1 MLRESLYRRVIGI
14 ALGAAALVALG
25 MGFFGEVYFRSNIE
39 AERERA
45 FAEVASR
52 VQLLDLML
60 GKAEKAMLA
69 QGRQALGT
77 IAKDYGSQAGLD
89 RLDSLGLHDLGRL
102 ARGLGVADI
111 YLINPA
117 NLVVATSLRVD
128 EGLDLS
134 KFGPDFIGFLDGVRG
149 QGRIFD
155 ESITVSGQTGAIKAY
170 QYYSPKG
177 SRWIVEV
184 SSGLDAW
191 FPQFAGGLSY
201 ADFISVLFSPFIKPA
216 AGGPI
221 VSFDVVRWS
230 VAGSWSLI
238 KPGTPRYLDEKTV
251 AAALDTG
258 EDSFLEGSL
267 EHHYRFLGW
276 KSDGPS
282 FADPR
287 IVDLVVD
294 LQPLRRFAISI
305 LLAALLACAAAG
317 IFAFIAVR
325 SFFDRSFV
333 ARVEDLQTSIKRVAA
348 GETGV
353 SFDSGGEDELS
364 FIGRSIETMIEEIR
378 KAEESLRNAR
388 AAEAVGIMASGLAHD
403 INNILA
409 GAVGAA
415 SILRNRLEE
424 EGSVPEEEL
433 VSSLVLIEHTG
444 ERGEILV
451 RDLLAL
457 ARLDRPPPC
466 LVDLGQVVSEVVD
479 FMRVSAPTTVRIDL
493 ALPPEG
499 ARPEILGSAENLERV
514 LMNLCRNGIQA
525 MTEMRPP
532 EKRQGG
538 TLSVSL
544 AAHGAG
550 TGDPDSWAV
559 SVRDEGEGISPD
571 IMAKLFTPFFS
582 TKPHRGGSGLGLS
595 ASRAIAE
602 AHGGRIEVETV
613 LGEGSTFTLYLPLPN
628 RPAEAC

>member
-25 MGFFGEVYFRSNIE
+25 VGFFGEVYFRSNIE

-52 VQLLDLML
+52 VQFLDLML
-60 GKAEKAMLA
+60 GQAEEAMLA
-69 QGRQALGT
+69 QGRRAMGKL
-77 IAKDYGSQAGLD
+77 ARDYDSQA
-89 RLDSLGLHDLGRL
+89 SLGHLAGLGRADLGRL
-102 ARGLGVADI
+102 AQSLGVADI

-117 NLVVATSLRVD
+117 NLVVATSLQVD

-177 SRWIVEV
+177 SKWIVEV

-201 ADFISVLFSPFIKPA
+201 GDFISVLFSPFIKPS
-216 AGGPI
+216 AGSPI

-238 KPGTPRYLDEKTV
+238 QPGTRRYLDEKTV
-251 AAALDTG
+251 AGALAKG
-258 EDSFLEGSL
+258 EESFREGSR
-267 EHHYRFLGW
+267 EHHYRALGW
-276 KSDGPS
+276 KSENPG

-294 LQPLRRFAISI
+294 LSPLTKFALNI
-305 LLAALLACAAAG
+305 LVAALLACAGAG
-317 IFAFIAVR
+317 VFAFIAVR

-333 ARVEDLQTSIKRVAA
+333 ARIEDLQAAIKKVAA

-353 SFDSGGEDELS
+353 SFDSGGQDELS
-364 FIGRSIETMIEEIR
+364 FIGRSIEAMIEEIR
-378 KAEESLRNAR
+378 KAEQSLRNAR

-424 EGSVPEEEL
+424 EGSVPGEEL
-433 VSSLVLIEHTG
+433 ASSLALIEHTG

-457 ARLDRPPPC
+457 ARADRPPPC
-466 LVDLGQVVSEVVD
+466 LVDLGHIVSEVVD
-479 FMRVSAPTTVRIDL
+479 FIRISAPASIRIDL
-493 ALPPEG
+493 SLPPEG
-499 ARPEILGSAENLERV
+499 ARPEILGSAESLERV
-514 LMNLCRNGIQA
+514 LLNLCRNGIQA

-532 EKRQGG
+532 EKKQGG
-538 TLSVSL
+538 TLSVAL
-544 AAHGAG
+544 AAQAAG
-550 TGDPDSWAV
+550 EGGSGSWAIF
-559 SVRDEGEGISPD
+559 VRDEGEGISPEV
-571 IMAKLFTPFFS
+571 MARLFTPFFT
-582 TKPHRGGSGLGLS
+582 TKPHRGGSGLGLA

-613 LGEGSTFTLYLPLPN
+613 LGSGTTFTLYLPLPG
-628 RPAEAC
+628 RLAEEC